1 MWDFSWIADPSAW
14 AGLGTLIVL
23 EVVLGIDNLV
33 FISILTSR
41 LHTQEQRRR
50 AFLTGLGLALVMRL
64 VLLSAIAWIVSLTE
78 PLVTIFGKAFSWRDF
93 ILMGGGI
100 FLLLKGTME
109 LHERL
114 EGGMAEYSSA
124 PTRSGFWQVIIQIL
138 VLDAVFSLDSIITSV
153 GMVDHIPVMML
164 AVVVAMLVMVM
175 AAAPLTSFVERHP
188 TVIILCLGFLMMIG
202 LSLLMDGL
210 GYHIPKGYL
219 YAAICFS
226 VLVEICNQ
234 VALRNRRKRISMRDM
249 RESMA
254 MAVLGLLGDG
264 RPGEEEARRDAA
276 ALASESDAQPLFEPE
291 ERDMVAR
298 VIRLSG
304 RTARFIMTPRH
315 RVRWLDSEA
324 DYATAC
330 RFASESLSPWLPVLD
345 PDRDEVLGVI
355 HTGDLAAVTPQG
367 PVTGTERPGTAAP
380 QDDGSGRVWSVRPLL
395 RPAPT
400 IFEHASL
407 TEMLETFREEP
418 TPLAFVRD
426 EYGSVV
432 GCITPTD
439 LVSVLAGQ
447 MGDMPAGPEACRQP
461 DGSWLMPGRL
471 TVDAVTSWLGIHLP
485 PRSSSAT
492 LAGLLLEALGHI
504 PHEGERVRIQGWRMK
519 IVKMDGNRIDEVL
532 VRPGD
537 AIKAGDPLVRYHLQD
552 EAERVL
558 QREVTTGA
566 ATESL
571 RGQILD
577 LERELVQA
585 RAERNRASQL
595 AASGLGSRQALGRL
609 EESVRSLQHRIELTQ
624 ISIKKNEESF
634 RARLKELEGYYGQPI
649 REGETLPDQLVL
661 TSPID
666 GYVLQLMP
674 NLNPDVLL
682 PAQATPVT
690 VGQLDP
696 VLIQVPVYEGDLG
709 RIKEGGHARVEI
721 PSLGDKVFSATITE
735 ISWISTNMDVAQP
748 SYYTVELTV
757 PNSQLELKPGFK
769 ALVRFGAAE

>member
-1 MWDFSWIADPSAW
+1 MKRLTVFW
-14 AGLGTLIVL
+14 AL
-23 EVVLGIDNLV
+23 
-33 FISILTSR
+33 
-41 LHTQEQRRR
+41 
-50 AFLTGLGLALVMRL
+50 LAC
-64 VLLSAIAWIVSLTE
+64 
-78 PLVTIFGKAFSWRDF
+78 
-93 ILMGGGI
+93 
-100 FLLLKGTME
+100 LLL
-109 LHERL
+109 
-114 EGGMAEYSSA
+114 
-124 PTRSGFWQVIIQIL
+124 
-138 VLDAVFSLDSIITSV
+138 
-153 GMVDHIPVMML
+153 
-164 AVVVAMLVMVM
+164 
-175 AAAPLTSFVERHP
+175 AAP
-188 TVIILCLGFLMMIG
+188 
-202 LSLLMDGL
+202 
-210 GYHIPKGYL
+210 
-219 YAAICFS
+219 
-226 VLVEICNQ
+226 
-234 VALRNRRKRISMRDM
+234 
-249 RESMA
+249 A
-254 MAVLGLLGDG
+254 MAVETTATGKVV
-264 RPGEEEARRDAA
+264 ATVTRD
-276 ALASESDAQPLFEPE
+276 
-291 ERDMVAR
+291 V
-298 VIRLSG
+298 RLP
-304 RTARFIMTPRH
+304 FN
-315 RVRWLDSEA
+315 
-324 DYATAC
+324 
-330 RFASESLSPWLPVLD
+330 
-345 PDRDEVLGVI
+345 
-355 HTGDLAAVTPQG
+355 AV
-367 PVTGTERPGTAAP
+367 
-380 QDDGSGRVWSVRPLL
+380 
-395 RPAPT
+395 
-400 IFEHASL
+400 
-407 TEMLETFREEP
+407 
-418 TPLAFVRD
+418 
-426 EYGSVV
+426 
-432 GCITPTD
+432 
-439 LVSVLAGQ
+439 
-447 MGDMPAGPEACRQP
+447 
-461 DGSWLMPGRL
+461 
-471 TVDAVTSWLGIHLP
+471 
-485 PRSSSAT
+485 
-492 LAGLLLEALGHI
+492 
-504 PHEGERVRIQGWRMK
+504 
-519 IVKMDGNRIDEVL
+519 IDEVL

-585 RAERNRASQL
+585 R